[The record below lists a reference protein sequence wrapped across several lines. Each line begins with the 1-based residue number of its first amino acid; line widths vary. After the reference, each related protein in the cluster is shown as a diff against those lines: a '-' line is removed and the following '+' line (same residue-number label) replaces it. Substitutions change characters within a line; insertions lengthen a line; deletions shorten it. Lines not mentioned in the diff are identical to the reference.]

1 MVLQCWKPQLIN
13 SVHSISLTSWEVT
26 CGTGNLVIVSWKLK
40 SLHYCITP
48 GSLLLELKEFKE
60 AERIYRD
67 LLRRNPE
74 NKHYYQE
81 LEKALQLG
89 KYR

>member
-1 MVLQCWKPQLIN
+1 M
-13 SVHSISLTSWEVT
+13 
-26 CGTGNLVIVSWKLK
+26 IVSRKLK

-48 GSLLLELKEFKE
+48 GSLLLELKQFKE